1 MFGVC
6 LLSVIPLRGDAR
18 EAAEQVSQLI
28 FGDTFIILQEIGEWS
43 CIKLTFDG
51 YVGWIN
57 NKQYV
62 KITQEE
68 FFVHT
73 KSKPLYTLSP
83 ITKVKI
89 HNIKTSQTYYL
100 NIPLGC
106 RLLSKSYR
114 INYYR
119 IELENNEL
127 IPHFNFSISK
137 LNEITRLFERV
148 PYLWGGKSIFGI
160 DCSGF
165 TQTIYKLFGI
175 NLLRDASMQITQGVK
190 INNLSQAQAGDLAF
204 FSSTMGKIVHVG
216 ILLSNKEI
224 IHASGFV
231 RIDKIDEK
239 GIIREEDKTY
249 SHSLFQINRYITTA

>member
-1 MFGVC
+1 MFGVS
-6 LLSVIPLRGDAR
+6 LLSVIPLRSQPK
-18 EAAEQVSQLI
+18 ETAEQVSQLI
-28 FGDTFIILQEIGEWS
+28 FGDTFIILKEIEEWS
-43 CIKLTFDG
+43 FIKLTFDG
-51 YVGWIN
+51 YEGWIN
-57 NKQYV
+57 KKQYV
-62 KITQEE
+62 EITQEE
-68 FFVHT
+68 YFVHT
-73 KSKPLYTLSP
+73 KSKPLYTHKPL
-83 ITKVKI
+83 TRVKI
-89 HNIKTSQTYYL
+89 QNIKTFQTYYL

-114 INYYR
+114 INYYK
-119 IELENNEL
+119 IELENEEL
-127 IPHFNFSISK
+127 VPHYKFSISK
-137 LNEITRLFERV
+137 LNETTRLFERA

-165 TQTIYKLFGI
+165 TQTIFKLFDI

-190 INNLSQAQAGDLAF
+190 INHLSQAQAGDLAF
-204 FSSTMGKIVHVG
+204 FNSPTGKIVHVG

-239 GIIREEDKTY
+239 GIIREEDKIY